1 MSEHVRYNCEMW
13 TGKMEKFQSRSSL
26 AESLLCVKCTS
37 DVHKKFYFIFPV
49 KENWELQLWWNLAF
63 PLLLLIWKVWKVRW
77 RSQKFPVEE
86 IFICWFHQFFLP
98 FLLFLWYHTAEC
110 YRNFKHFF
118 LPQECWWFDNVR
130 RAVSGGSSR
139 SGRIEIS
146 TWNPFC
152 MQIFFS
158 VIKAATR
165 KGETGWRMQTKD
177 SWKRNK
183 KILRHFNFTSVL
195 MMKSIQCRPFT
206 IFRYKNHTRM
216 CSSSSKRRHK
226 KTKYREINEQ
236 RKASNCAQRAS
247 RNFRHIIKESQPS

>member
-37 DVHKKFYFIFPV
+37 DVHKNFYFIFPV

-98 FLLFLWYHTAEC
+98 FLLFLWYHILLNVTEIS
-110 YRNFKHFF
+110 NIFF

-165 KGETGWRMQTKD
+165 KGETGWQMQTKD

-206 IFRYKNHTRM
+206 FLGTKITRE
-216 CSSSSKRRHK
+216 CVPVAAREKTQK
-226 KTKYREINEQ
+226 KQNTEK
-236 RKASNCAQRAS
+236 
-247 RNFRHIIKESQPS
+247 